1 MKGGWM
7 AQTDQTYQDQYN
19 WFKLVYGYAQ
29 QSLSSD
35 YGYKGIMF
43 WRWASVDPTAGTEG
57 FDGAAT
63 ISEWSSQNSAKLHA
77 CHRRCAL
84 EMPAPLT

>member
-1 MKGGWM
+1 M
-7 AQTDQTYQDQYN
+7 AQTDQTYADQYN

-29 QSLSSD
+29 QSLTSD

-43 WRWASVDPTAGTEG
+43 WRWASVDPSASTAG

-63 ISEWSSQNSAKLHA
+63 ISKCSVVPCVNLGKA
-77 CHRRCAL
+77 
-84 EMPAPLT
+84 